1 MSSLPNDITVV
12 ERRTFMAKVR
22 FLTITGVGQF
32 ADGYLNTTIGLVIPM
47 LGYLYW
53 QDNKNTV
60 PAIQQDTMKSALP
73 IGMILGQVLFGIFG
87 DAFGRH
93 SVYGRELM
101 LTMAGTLLV
110 ITMPPHISQQGIVGW
125 ITVFRVVTGLGVGG
139 DYPMTASLAGEENLG
154 WSRRKNVLAAFSW
167 SGVGALGAAVVF
179 VVLLAAF
186 KSSIQEDL
194 YQLQWVWR
202 LLLGIGL
209 VPCALT
215 LYARLRI
222 RETQPYKQY
231 VEERNRQREGGDAI
245 NSDTGTR
252 GLHEQFTDFS
262 AYFSEWC
269 HLRTL
274 LSVSLIWFLFDIAFY
289 GVNLNQSVILARI
302 GFSGGSTPWE
312 VLHNTAVGNIIQ
324 VSAGYV
330 PGYWIGIFLPDIL
343 GHRRQQILGSAIITV
358 IYAIWAGVTNH
369 TSTGGLVT
377 LYTISQFVLNAG
389 LASTTFLVPVEV
401 FPTKVRA
408 TSHGIAAASG
418 KIGAVVTSFAF
429 NSATNTIGLNGV
441 LGLLSGIMFLC
452 TLLTYFVPETRGLSL
467 SEIEEDGMYK
477 RKTPRTGLDTVAT
490 TPTLGAIVAT
500 NSVLEA
506 PGYDSDFG
514 NAIAGKA

>member
-1 MSSLPNDITVV
+1 
-12 ERRTFMAKVR
+12 
-22 FLTITGVGQF
+22 
-32 ADGYLNTTIGLVIPM
+32 M
-47 LGYLYW
+47 LGNLYW
-53 QDNKNTV
+53 QDNKNAV

-73 IGMILGQVLFGIFG
+73 IGMIVGQILFGIFG
-87 DAFGRH
+87 DAFGRQ
-93 SVYGRELM
+93 SVYGRELL
-101 LTMAGTLLV
+101 LTMVGSLLV
-110 ITMPPHISQQGIVGW
+110 ITMPPHMSQKGVVGW
-125 ITVFRVVTGLGVGG
+125 VTVFRVVTGLGVGG

-167 SGVGALGAAVVF
+167 SGVGALAAAIVF

-186 KSSIQEDL
+186 KSSVEGNL
-194 YQLQWVWR
+194 YHLQWVWR

-222 RETQPYKQY
+222 RETQPYREY
-231 VEERNRQREGGDAI
+231 VEARNRE
-245 NSDTGTR
+245 NSSTSDSTSHR
-252 GLHEQFTDFS
+252 GLGDQFADFR
-262 AYFSEWC
+262 AYFSEWQ

-274 LSVSLIWFLFDIAFY
+274 LAVSLIWFLFDIAFY

-302 GFSGGSTPWE
+302 GFSGGSTPWQ

-330 PGYWIGIFLPDIL
+330 PGYWVGIFLPDWL
-343 GHRRQQILGSAIITV
+343 GHRRQQFLGSAAVTIL
-358 IYAIWAGVTNH
+358 YAVWAGVTNH
-369 TSTGGLVT
+369 TSTGGLIT
-377 LYTISQFVLNAG
+377 LFTISQFVLNAG
-389 LASTTFLVPVEV
+389 LASTTFLGMYSRRRFFYNHFVHSANLVAAPVDV

-452 TLLTYFVPETRGLSL
+452 TLLTYYVPETKGLSL
-467 SEIEEDGMYK
+467 AEIEADGMYK
-477 RKTPRTGLDTVAT
+477 DKKSTGAGSSSPVVISSTV
-490 TPTLGAIVAT
+490 
-500 NSVLEA
+500 SEA
-506 PGYDSDFG
+506 PSYESDS
-514 NAIAGKA
+514 AVAGKV